1 MNRKKNGTKISV
13 KWGMTNQEA
22 KKEKE
27 KRRELVVK
35 THR

>member
-1 MNRKKNGTKISV
+1 MNQKKIGTKISV
-13 KWGMTNQEA
+13 KWGMTNQEE
-22 KKEKE
+22 KKKE